1 MKKILVTGAT
11 GFIGNHLVPQLLEK
25 GYTVIATSAN
35 KKKAEGFEWFSKVE
49 YIPFRLEEFCPGI
62 NYFDFFN
69 QPDIIIHLAWE
80 GLPNYRSL
88 FHFETNLP
96 RHYAFLKNL
105 VVTGA
110 KDITVTG
117 TCFEYGMKEGCLRED
132 MPTDPANAYALAK
145 DCLRK
150 FLQQLQNENTF
161 TLKWVRL
168 FYMFGKGQNPNSI
181 FSQLDNAIAT
191 GEKVF
196 NMSGGAQERDY
207 LPVETVAENL
217 AVISLQQ
224 KITGIINNCSGSP
237 VKLLDLV
244 RRYLEARKMTIELNL
259 GFYPYPDYEPMKFWG
274 DASKLKE
281 IIKESK

>member
-49 YIPFRLEEFCPGI
+49 YIPFRLEEFSPGI
-62 NYFDFFN
+62 NYFDIFN

-105 VVTGA
+105 VVNGA

-181 FSQLDNAIAT
+181 FSQLDNAIAK
-191 GEKVF
+191 GEKMF
-196 NMSGGAQERDY
+196 NMSGGEQERDY
-207 LPVETVAENL
+207 LPVETVAENIKTI
-217 AVISLQQ
+217 ALQN
-224 KITGIINNCSGSP
+224 KETGIINCCSGMP
-237 VKLLDLV
+237 VKLKELV
-244 RRYLEARKMTIELNL
+244 QTYLAEKHASIKLNL
-259 GFYPYPDYEPMKFWG
+259 GYYPYADYEPMVFWG
-274 DASKLKE
+274 DNNKLKD
-281 IIKESK
+281 ILSD